1 MYLSVKTVVNFED
14 IDYNDFYEP
23 ICVSH
28 GCVEMEAVK
37 KWSPE
42 YLSQIFKNTY
52 VDVEVY
58 KDKHLMGET
67 KMKQNREIPFNQ
79 VIEHIMLDKPPYYY
93 FSEIPLSDYES
104 EIGTYLSDDISQNF
118 DKLKEPEEEL
128 IFLGNNSLTGCH
140 LHVNDDYILNQIF
153 GTKTVYLFEY
163 SDNPNLK
170 MSSFFGSNNNFI
182 KDNFFG
188 LDHNQLKIYKV
199 DLKPG
204 NSLLIP
210 PWWFHAVKG
219 HGFSCSVSK
228 VYTRTDL
235 GYLKKYPY
243 LLFLYYF
250 ENINV
255 TIKNIILGILIILLV
270 ILLIMFFLKI
280 QKVKGKKIN
289 QN

>member
-1 MYLSVKTVVNFED
+1 MYLSVKTVSNFED
-14 IDYNDFYEP
+14 IDYNNFYEP
-23 ICVSH
+23 ICISR

-67 KMKQNREIPFNQ
+67 KMKQNQEIPFNQ
-79 VIEHIMLDKPPYYY
+79 VIEHIMSDKPPYYY
-93 FSEIPLSDYES
+93 FSEIPLSDYEL
-104 EIGTYLSDDISQNF
+104 EIGTYLSDDISHNF

-153 GTKTVYLFEY
+153 GDKTVYLFEY

-182 KDNFFG
+182 KDNFFV

-270 ILLIMFFLKI
+270 VFLIIFFLKI
-280 QKVKGKKIN
+280 KKVKVKKN
-289 QN
+289 